1 MLILKAVLLGMS
13 LFIISVLI
21 YMFAAP
27 KLIGNGNVSLDSPF
41 LWLAF
46 AASLAV
52 GYVIASRG
60 LWIIE
65 GLLLGGGLF
74 IVGVLG
80 CGIAYNRILNAS
92 SPPTAVGID
101 VPHLWSWLFAALIC
115 SLGLGLAIARIWP
128 PPRGVAVR

>member
-27 KLIGNGNVSLDSPF
+27 KLIGNGNVSLGSPY

-52 GYVIASRG
+52 GYVIAARG
-60 LWIIE
+60 LWILE
-65 GLLLGGGLF
+65 GLLLGGGIF
-74 IVGVLG
+74 IVGVVG
-80 CGIAYNRILNAS
+80 FGIVYQHIQNY
-92 SPPTAVGID
+92 PPGTGID
-101 VPHLWSWLFAALIC
+101 VPHLYSKLFVALIT
-115 SLGLGLAIARIWP
+115 SLGLGLAITASWQKKGIP
-128 PPRGVAVR
+128 VP